1 MSTPVVAVSS
11 APKFGGLTG
20 YKRPALGK
28 PTQVPSN
35 LPAFRGKPY
44 TPGSDNLKAPPIQ
57 NSKNRQDRGT
67 NVTIPYART
76 CPIDHARDLGRI
88 APGDVV
94 FTSRYQVD
102 VSHVGHRKEHVVG
115 LDFLNK
121 ALGNDDSIKA
131 PAAKINPN
139 WVVGKTV
146 LIGGSND
153 LANFDSVGGIMADN
167 WREAS
172 FLQDWCCDGILLSN
186 DEPYAHTNNGANDV
200 QQFNIC
206 VQGVSACNNGFV
218 DYRGHGV
225 EAYPRHETERQGY
238 GKQGTVAI
246 GGTPYYPSYPLQMF
260 DRKVKALSTLYVGLV
275 ATKRELTDDIRD
287 ALKSTSTHLSSD
299 SLHYQ
304 KLHDATGKYESF
316 YTFKFVCFSDRAA
329 RQGAFGKKFRDDWRY
344 AEPPGKKQKP
354 VHQNDVAKGSLAF
367 DPYEPV
373 SLAEY
378 RGMVGAWK
386 VGKVLDTAARRKD
399 VYNGGPI
406 DTAEQLTVNVCIEW
420 CDWRVLRRL
429 TNREDIGGYVSG
441 AAMWLSSIPGQT
453 KAKDDKTEM
462 IFYVDKDEGRIFHWP
477 TQYTPRGSS
486 KMDAAKD
493 ADAARSNAPMNMDRD
508 ATNRYYKLNKDADQ
522 QYDDYIQNAKTFFD
536 VIGDDDNYLGVRN
549 RIILARSKG
558 NLTKLSD
565 AETDALFN
573 AIANGENDFNFKEFE
588 NWFVSLDPKEPQ
600 NLKFLQAL
608 LGPDRIKDADD
619 VMRYT
624 DTGNA
629 RRLFAQMT
637 YFSDLYMLSL
647 SIKKETLAYFLSP
660 EPKNKEQKEAQSKVP
675 STIGDSMEQAVN
687 TLIEHEIDM
696 REETGGT
703 GSTGGTVSMDVD
715 AVGSTSSTAPRAR
728 GRGSKSKAAVEKA
741 AVPPAAVAAPKA
753 AVGAS
758 AAPPASATKA
768 APESAFPA
776 AVSKP
781 TAKPAAKSVVSTG
794 TTSAVAGA
802 ASTTSEQP
810 DIFASIFGSSG
821 SASSHAPTGDVDK
834 SPSSGNPRSRVR
846 RARDGK

>member
-44 TPGSDNLKAPPIQ
+44 TPGSDSLKAPPIQ

-206 VQGVSACNNGFV
+206 VQGVSACNNGYV
-218 DYRGHGV
+218 DFKGRGV

-275 ATKRELTDDIRD
+275 ATKRELTDDIRN
-287 ALKSTSTHLSSD
+287 ALKKTSTHLSSD

-304 KLHDATGKYESF
+304 KLHDDTGKYESF

-354 VHQNDVAKGSLAF
+354 VHQNDVPTGSLAF

-441 AAMWLSSIPGQT
+441 AAMWLSSIPGET
-453 KAKDDKTEM
+453 KSRDEKTDA

-486 KMDAAKD
+486 KMDEAKDEEAAK
-493 ADAARSNAPMNMDRD
+493 SNAPMNMDRD
-508 ATNRYYKLNKDADQ
+508 ASNRDYKLNKDVDQ
-522 QYDDYIQNAKTFFD
+522 QYGDYIENAKDTFML
-536 VIGDDDNYLGVRN
+536 IQDDATERGIRN
-549 RIILARSKG
+549 RIIRYRAEG
-558 NLTKLSD
+558 TQTKLSD
-565 AETDALFN
+565 SEIDTLFN
-573 AIANGENDFNFKEFE
+573 AISGGSNVFLYNDLK
-588 NWFVSLDPKEPQ
+588 NWYLTLDLSDGSPEQ

-608 LGPDRIKDADD
+608 IGADNVKDLAQARTKQ
-619 VMRYT
+619 VVQRAKILFARMRYFT
-624 DTGNA
+624 ET
-629 RRLFAQMT
+629 
-637 YFSDLYMLSL
+637 SMLSTVIEITKDTFVNYL
-647 SIKKETLAYFLSP
+647 SSKPT
-660 EPKNKEQKEAQSKVP
+660 NDDQKEAKSKVP
-675 STIGDSMEQAVN
+675 TTIGDSMEQAVN

-728 GRGSKSKAAVEKA
+728 GRGSKSKTAVEKA

-753 AVGAS
+753 AVGA
-758 AAPPASATKA
+758 AAATKA

-794 TTSAVAGA
+794 
-802 ASTTSEQP
+802 TTSEQP